1 MIDPDKAV
9 TYILAHSK
17 EYADAKAARRYL
29 EEFRKSKK
37 AILFSEA
44 PDGTIQAKEAY
55 AYSHPDYLQLL
66 EGLREAIRIEEKLRY
81 DLEAARLRVDVWRT
95 TQANERY
102 TEKV

>member
-17 EYADAKAARRYL
+17 EYADAKADRRYL

-55 AYSHPDYLQLL
+55 AYSHPEYLELL